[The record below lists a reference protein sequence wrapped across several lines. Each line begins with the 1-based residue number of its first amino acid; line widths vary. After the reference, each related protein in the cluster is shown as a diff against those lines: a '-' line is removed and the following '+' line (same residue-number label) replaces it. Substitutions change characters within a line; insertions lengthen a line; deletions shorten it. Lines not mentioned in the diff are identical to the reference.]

1 MPPDGAVP
9 AFRAAAQAHAL
20 AELRRADGTYDQDF
34 VRLDLLAV
42 PC

>member
-1 MPPDGAVP
+1 MLPDGAVP
-9 AFRAAAQAHAL
+9 RFRAAAQARAI

-34 VRLDLLAV
+34 VRPDLLAV